1 MLPPPGKRARLIYY
15 VEDDKNIRELAVY
28 ALTHSGIEVE
38 GVSDDAEFRAAC
50 ARKLPDVVVLD
61 IMLPGVDGIEILK
74 RIRQTPGLSRVPV
87 MMVTAKNS
95 ELDIVTALDCGA
107 DEYITKPYGMLEF
120 VSRVRALL
128 RRAREWSGAALD
140 ADRELVVGPLT
151 ALLERRE
158 ALCAGEELTLTAREY
173 DLLVY
178 LMQNPGVVLSRETLL
193 QHVWGW
199 DFGGGSRTVD
209 THVLS
214 LRQKLGDRADLI
226 ETVRGVGYRLKEP
239 DAACSAASISEGMNQ
254 R

>member
-1 MLPPPGKRARLIYY
+1 MSRRPRGSKMPLAPGKRARLIYY

-28 ALTHSGIEVE
+28 ALTRSGIEVE

-95 ELDIVTALDCGA
+95 ELDIVTALDSGA

-128 RRAREWSGAALD
+128 RRAREWGGD
-140 ADRELVVGPLT
+140 ASDGELSAGPLT
-151 ALLERRE
+151 VLLERRE
-158 ALCAGEELTLTAREY
+158 ATCAGAELALTAREY

-214 LRQKLGDRADLI
+214 LRQKLGEHADLI
-226 ETVRGVGYRLKEP
+226 ETVRGVGYRLKE
-239 DAACSAASISEGMNQ
+239 SIAP